1 MATTTYR
8 KDNAMTKAELQQRV
22 ERLEWAL
29 RQVRTEC
36 ERAAAIKE
44 KLACG
49 YNQDLHDIE
58 QSPYYI
64 LGALE
69 YTYTYIDGLA
79 QRAIEEV
86 EALV

>member
-1 MATTTYR
+1 
-8 KDNAMTKAELQQRV
+8 MTKAELQQRV

-36 ERAAAIKE
+36 ERAKAIKE